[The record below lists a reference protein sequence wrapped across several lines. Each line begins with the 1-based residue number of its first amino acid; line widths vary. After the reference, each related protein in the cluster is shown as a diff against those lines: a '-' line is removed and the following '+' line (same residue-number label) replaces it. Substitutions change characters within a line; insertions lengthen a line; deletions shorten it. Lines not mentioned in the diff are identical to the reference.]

1 MRTIRLNAENW
12 KTVLDFYDALLAA
25 LGAPDWH
32 GESIDAMI
40 DSMILGG
47 INDVDPPYTVQ
58 IRNLGKA
65 SKDVVDHIELLDR
78 CIAEACTE
86 FHARKGQDIEIKF
99 ELVQ

>member
-32 GESIDAMI
+32 GASIDAMI
-40 DSMILGG
+40 DSMIWGG

-58 IRNLGKA
+58 IQNLGRRQRM
-65 SKDVVDHIELLDR
+65 SLIISN
-78 CIAEACTE
+78 C
-86 FHARKGQDIEIKF
+86 
-99 ELVQ
+99 